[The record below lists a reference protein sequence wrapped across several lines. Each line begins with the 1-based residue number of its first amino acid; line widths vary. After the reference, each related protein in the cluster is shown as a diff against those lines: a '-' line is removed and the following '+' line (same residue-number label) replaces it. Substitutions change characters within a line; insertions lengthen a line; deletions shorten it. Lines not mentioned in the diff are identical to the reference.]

1 MRFFWPAYAIALI
14 AGTGKS
20 TYNRIIRFFRGVSE
34 MKKTS
39 DEYSLKHR
47 GGKACQNF

>member
-1 MRFFWPAYAIALI
+1 MRFLWRAYAIALI

-20 TYNRIIRFFRGVSE
+20 TYNRIIRFFIGVPE

-39 DEYSLKHR
+39 DKYSLKNR